1 MKETAGSTGLIQIPL
16 RGDLGLLLNLV
27 VLDTLSPQFSD
38 LHRSVTSP
46 FLCQGRTT
54 CGRPLKPRGTH
65 RLDTTG
71 WAVGQPARAS
81 WAERARAPRKT
92 CGHRSPSSIPVR
104 PRWGKKNNKNQAD
117 SSLVFHTSLFS
128 TFFHLKIFLN
138 KELPASGRPKPS
150 PTGSQ
155 MPGWVEAVSFSHDTL
170 AMGEGTPGS
179 VRGGTWVAAA
189 I

>member
-1 MKETAGSTGLIQIPL
+1 M
-16 RGDLGLLLNLV
+16 

-38 LHRSVTSP
+38 LPPSVTSP

-54 CGRPLKPRGTH
+54 CGQPLKPRGTH

-104 PRWGKKNNKNQAD
+104 LRWGKKTTKTKSTPHSCSTQA
-117 SSLVFHTSLFS
+117 SSAHFSL
-128 TFFHLKIFLN
+128 LKIFLN

-170 AMGEGTPGS
+170 AMGEGAPGS
-179 VRGGTWVAAA
+179 VRGGTSVAAA